1 MPVFRTKAVNT
12 KGSYVVKRPLLDF
25 ARSEVTFLTTL
36 EELPISVD
44 STNQLGGSSR
54 SQIRH
59 LLVPLIRQL
68 GFSSFL
74 EDLPILG
81 TFKNE
86 LTGTRTRN

>member
-44 STNQLGGSSR
+44 STNQLG
-54 SQIRH
+54 
-59 LLVPLIRQL
+59 
-68 GFSSFL
+68 
-74 EDLPILG
+74 
-81 TFKNE
+81 
-86 LTGTRTRN
+86 